1 MLKLHI
7 GCAEKRLIGFVN
19 IDVRETGATDMV
31 ADAWNISGV
40 VSGTV
45 SEIYS
50 RHMLE
55 HLDPN
60 DARRALSHWR
70 DLLMV
75 RGTLNLI
82 VPDLDF
88 HARQL
93 IGMVESRFPDQNCHA
108 LAGFYGWRDESRGG
122 GREDAHRWGYTH
134 QSLKAELER
143 FGFIDVVRLAVGKD
157 TEPWHLN
164 LSASAGK

>member
-7 GCAEKRLIGFVN
+7 GCAEKRLVNFVN
-19 IDVRETGATDMV
+19 IDVRETCATDLI
-31 ADAWNISGV
+31 AEAWNIPGIGSG
-40 VSGTV
+40 SV

-70 DLLMV
+70 ELL
-75 RGTLNLI
+75 GIGGKLNLI
-82 VPDLDF
+82 VPDLEF
-88 HARQL
+88 HACQL
-93 IGMVESRFPDQNCHA
+93 IGAVKSKFPDQNEHA

-122 GREDAHRWGYTH
+122 RREDAHRWGYTH

-164 LSASAGK
+164 LSASAG